1 MSTISTTKRKPLA
14 RTVFAALAIGAL
26 ALSGC
31 TSNTPQSAVPSVS
44 QADKDA
50 FLSAQNLAGLDAR
63 QVIDKLDTMPVAQR
77 PNNLMAS
84 VRPDQLILIDE
95 NKQQVSMPIP
105 EDQFYLS
112 FAPFKTQTH
121 DCHFHS
127 LTTCLGEMQNEEVKV
142 SVTDVKT
149 GEKIVD
155 KTVKTFDNGFVGVWL
170 PRGIEAT
177 LDVEQGELSASS
189 KISTATSEDV
199 TCLTTMQ
206 LS

>member
-1 MSTISTTKRKPLA
+1 MSIVSIKKRKPLA
-14 RTVFAALAIGAL
+14 ITVFASLAIGAL
-26 ALSGC
+26 ALTGC
-31 TSNTPQSAVPSVS
+31 TSNNQQSAAPSVS
-44 QADKDA
+44 QAESDA
-50 FLSAQNLAGLDAR
+50 FLSANNLAGLDAR
-63 QVIDKLDTMPVAQR
+63 QMIDKLDSLPVAER
-77 PNNLMAS
+77 PSNLMAS

-95 NKQQVSMPIP
+95 KKQQISLPIP
-105 EDQFYLS
+105 EEQFYLS

-121 DCHFHS
+121 ECHFHS

-142 SVTDVKT
+142 TVTDAKT

-177 LDVEQGELSASS
+177 LNVEQGELSATS
-189 KISTATSEDV
+189 KISTATSEDA

>member
-1 MSTISTTKRKPLA
+1 MSTVSSKKRKPLA
-14 RTVFAALAIGAL
+14 ITVFASLAIGAL
-26 ALSGC
+26 ALTGC
-31 TSNTPQSAVPSVS
+31 TSNNQQSAAPSIT

-63 QVIDKLDTMPVAQR
+63 QVIDKLDTLPVAER
-77 PNNLMAS
+77 PSNLMAS
-84 VRPDQLILIDE
+84 VRPDELILIDE

-142 SVTDVKT
+142 TISDVKT
-149 GEKIVD
+149 GEKIID
-155 KTVKTFDNGFVGVWL
+155 KTVRTFDNGFVGVWL

-177 LDVEQGELSASS
+177 LHVAQGEKSATS
-189 KISTATSEDV
+189 KISTATSEDA

>member
-1 MSTISTTKRKPLA
+1 MSA
-14 RTVFAALAIGAL
+14 
-26 ALSGC
+26 
-31 TSNTPQSAVPSVS
+31 N
-44 QADKDA
+44 
-50 FLSAQNLAGLDAR
+50 NLAGLDAR
-63 QVIDKLDTMPVAQR
+63 QMIDKLDSLPVAER
-77 PNNLMAS
+77 PSNLMAS
-84 VRPDQLILIDE
+84 VRPDELILIDKK
-95 NKQQVSMPIP
+95 KQQVSLPIP
-105 EDQFYLS
+105 QDQFYLS

-127 LTTCLGEMQNEEVKV
+127 LTTCLGEMQNEEVTV
-142 SVTDVKT
+142 TITDVKT

-177 LDVEQGELSASS
+177 LSVEQGELSATSP
-189 KISTATSEDV
+189 ISTATSEDA

>member
-1 MSTISTTKRKPLA
+1 MSIVSTKKRKPLA
-14 RTVFAALAIGAL
+14 ITVFASLAIGAL
-26 ALSGC
+26 ALTGC
-31 TSNTPQSAVPSVS
+31 TSNNQQSAAPSVS
-44 QADKDA
+44 QAESDA
-50 FLSAQNLAGLDAR
+50 FLSANNLAGLDAR
-63 QVIDKLDTMPVAQR
+63 QMIDKLDSLPVAER
-77 PNNLMAS
+77 PSNLMAS

-95 NKQQVSMPIP
+95 KKQQISLPIP
-105 EDQFYLS
+105 EEQFYLS

-121 DCHFHS
+121 ECHFHS

-142 SVTDVKT
+142 TVTDAKT

-177 LDVEQGELSASS
+177 LNVEQGELSATS
-189 KISTATSEDV
+189 KISTATSEDA

>member
-1 MSTISTTKRKPLA
+1 MSIVSIKKRKPLA
-14 RTVFAALAIGAL
+14 ITVFASLAIGAL
-26 ALSGC
+26 ALTGC
-31 TSNTPQSAVPSVS
+31 TSNNQQTAAPSVS
-44 QADKDA
+44 QAESDA
-50 FLSAQNLAGLDAR
+50 FLSANNLAGLDAR
-63 QVIDKLDTMPVAQR
+63 QMIDKLDSLPVAER
-77 PNNLMAS
+77 PSNLMAS

-95 NKQQVSMPIP
+95 KKQQISLPIP
-105 EDQFYLS
+105 EEQFYLS

-121 DCHFHS
+121 ECHFHS

-142 SVTDVKT
+142 TVTDAKT

-177 LDVEQGELSASS
+177 LNVEQGELSATS
-189 KISTATSEDV
+189 KISTATSEDA

>member
-1 MSTISTTKRKPLA
+1 MSTIFTTKRKPLA
-14 RTVFAALAIGAL
+14 RAVFASLAIGAL
-26 ALSGC
+26 ALTGC
-31 TSNTPQSAVPSVS
+31 TSNTQQSASPSVS

-50 FLSAQNLAGLDAR
+50 FLSAQNLAGLDTRA
-63 QVIDKLDTMPVAQR
+63 VIDKLDTMPVAQR
-77 PNNLMAS
+77 PNTLMAS

-95 NKQQVSMPIP
+95 NKQQVSLPIP
-105 EDQFYLS
+105 DDQFYLS

-142 SVTDVKT
+142 TVTDVKT

-155 KTVKTFDNGFVGVWL
+155 KTVKTFDNGFVGLWL

-177 LDVEQGELSASS
+177 LNVEQGALSASS
-189 KISTATSEDV
+189 KISTATSEDA

>member
-1 MSTISTTKRKPLA
+1 MSIVSTKKRKPLA
-14 RTVFAALAIGAL
+14 ITVFASLAIGAL
-26 ALSGC
+26 ALTGC
-31 TSNTPQSAVPSVS
+31 TSNNQQTAAPSVS
-44 QADKDA
+44 QAESDA
-50 FLSAQNLAGLDAR
+50 FLSANNLAGLDAR
-63 QVIDKLDTMPVAQR
+63 QMIDKLDSLPVAER
-77 PNNLMAS
+77 PSNLMAS

-95 NKQQVSMPIP
+95 KKQQISLPIP
-105 EDQFYLS
+105 EAQFYLS

-121 DCHFHS
+121 ECHFHS

-142 SVTDVKT
+142 TVTDAKT

-177 LDVEQGELSASS
+177 LNVEQGELSATS
-189 KISTATSEDV
+189 KISTATSEDA

>member
-1 MSTISTTKRKPLA
+1 MSTVSTKKSKPLA
-14 RTVFAALAIGAL
+14 ITVFASLAIGAL
-26 ALSGC
+26 ALTGC
-31 TSNTPQSAVPSVS
+31 TSNNQQSAAPSVS
-44 QADKDA
+44 QAESDA
-50 FLSAQNLAGLDAR
+50 FLSANNLAGLDAR
-63 QVIDKLDTMPVAQR
+63 QMIDKLDSLPVAER
-77 PNNLMAS
+77 PSNLMAS
-84 VRPDQLILIDE
+84 VRPDELILIDKK
-95 NKQQVSMPIP
+95 KQQVSLPIP
-105 EDQFYLS
+105 QDQFYLS

-127 LTTCLGEMQNEEVKV
+127 LTTCLGEMQNEEVTV
-142 SVTDVKT
+142 TITDVKT

-177 LDVEQGELSASS
+177 LSVEQGELSATSP
-189 KISTATSEDV
+189 ISTATSEDA

>member
-1 MSTISTTKRKPLA
+1 MSTVSTKKRKPLA
-14 RTVFAALAIGAL
+14 ITVFASLAIGAL
-26 ALSGC
+26 ALTGC
-31 TSNTPQSAVPSVS
+31 TSNNQQSAAPSVS
-44 QADKDA
+44 QAESDA
-50 FLSAQNLAGLDAR
+50 FLSANNLAGLDAR
-63 QVIDKLDTMPVAQR
+63 QMIDKLDSLPVAER
-77 PNNLMAS
+77 PSNLMAS

-95 NKQQVSMPIP
+95 KKQQISLPIP
-105 EDQFYLS
+105 EEQFYLS

-121 DCHFHS
+121 ECHFHS

-142 SVTDVKT
+142 TVTDVKT

-155 KTVKTFDNGFVGVWL
+155 KTLKTFDNGFVGVWL

-177 LDVEQGELSASS
+177 LNVEQGELSATS
-189 KISTATSEDV
+189 KISTATSEDA

>member
-1 MSTISTTKRKPLA
+1 MSTISTTKRKPLLT
-14 RTVFAALAIGAL
+14 TVFASLAIGAL
-26 ALSGC
+26 ALTGC
-31 TSNTPQSAVPSVS
+31 TSNTPQSAAPSVS

-63 QVIDKLDTMPVAQR
+63 AVIDKLDTTPVAQR

-142 SVTDVKT
+142 TITDVKT

-155 KTVKTFDNGFVGVWL
+155 RTMKTFDNGFVGVWL

-177 LDVEQGELSASS
+177 LNVEQGELSASS
-189 KISTATSEDV
+189 KISTATSEDA

-206 LS
+206 LT

>member
-1 MSTISTTKRKPLA
+1 MSTISTTKRKPLL
-14 RTVFAALAIGAL
+14 TTFFASLAIGAL
-26 ALSGC
+26 ALTGC
-31 TSNTPQSAVPSVS
+31 TSNAPQSIAPAVS

-63 QVIDKLDTMPVAQR
+63 AVIDKLDTMPVAQR

-142 SVTDVKT
+142 TITDVKT

-155 KTVKTFDNGFVGVWL
+155 RTMKTFDNGFVGVWL

-177 LDVEQGELSASS
+177 LNVEQGELSASS
-189 KISTATSEDV
+189 KISTATSEDA

-206 LS
+206 LT